1 MVSLVPRQAHQMSM
15 EPVTHTKVKLS
26 WRELKAVLRDN
37 LLFEEFGHKWP
48 PSCPKEKRVHMGVK
62 FLLEKLEA
70 AKLKNF
76 VKDFAVGVKANEQT
90 DDSDPERQEDPFF
103 GDFD

>member
-1 MVSLVPRQAHQMSM
+1 MPKQANQMSM
-15 EPVTHTKVKLS
+15 EPVMHQKIKLS

-37 LLFEEFGHKWP
+37 NLFEEFGHNWP
-48 PSCPKEKRVHMGVK
+48 PSCSKEQRVHQGVRH
-62 FLLEKLEA
+62 LLEKMERN
-70 AKLKNF
+70 KLKNF
-76 VKDFAVGVKANEQT
+76 VKDFAIGTKANEQT